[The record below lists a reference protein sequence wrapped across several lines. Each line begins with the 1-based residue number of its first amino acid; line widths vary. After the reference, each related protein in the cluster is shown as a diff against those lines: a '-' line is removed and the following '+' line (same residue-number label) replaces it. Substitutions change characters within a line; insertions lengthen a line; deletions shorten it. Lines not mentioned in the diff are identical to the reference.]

1 MRSAATVRRVAG
13 AAGAAALVGM
23 GLLSACG
30 AKETPTEV
38 PASSSPTQPPAAS
51 SSPQPAPA
59 SSSPEPATPSPT
71 EKVLTPGPH
80 AGTNPQSPLD
90 PNVKA
95 PPAQTVLPEKTNAGG

>member
-38 PASSSPTQPPAAS
+38 
-51 SSPQPAPA
+51 PA